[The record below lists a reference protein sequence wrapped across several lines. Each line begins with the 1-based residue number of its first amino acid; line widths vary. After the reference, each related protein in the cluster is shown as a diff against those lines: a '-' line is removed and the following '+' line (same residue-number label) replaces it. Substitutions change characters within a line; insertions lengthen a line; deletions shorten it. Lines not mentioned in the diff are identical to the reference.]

1 MSEGALAL
9 PLMVLLVGV
18 AIALSI
24 AIKAGTS
31 RLGLPNLLG
40 YLLLGFLLR
49 LADAQWQFLSPE
61 AEEIFVFLA
70 ELGIISLLFRV
81 GLESDLA
88 GLKHQLPR
96 ASKIWLSDI
105 IVSGGLGFVT
115 AYFLLNLSAISSIFV
130 AVAFTATS
138 VGVSIGVWE
147 EENATDSPNGQLL
160 LDVAEMDDISAVI
173 LMALLFA
180 IAPNLSQS
188 NDSGSLVSVIA
199 ETSGIF
205 AFKAV
210 VFGTFCF
217 FFSRYFEAKMTKFF
231 REIEPAPDPML
242 EVVGIGFIIAAI
254 AGLLGFSVA
263 IGGFFAGL
271 VFSRDPQAV
280 KMEASFQS
288 IYELL
293 TPFFFIGIGLK
304 IDPTALTSAVGMGLI
319 LLIAAVLG
327 KVLGAGGLAYLT
339 TSKIGGILIGVSM
352 IPRAEITMIVMQRG
366 LKLGSWA
373 VSEKIFAAMVLVS
386 AATSIIAPLAL
397 RSLLHKWPQKQGET
411 P

>member
-9 PLMVLLVGV
+9 PLVVLLVGV

-31 RLGLPNLLG
+31 RVGVPNLLG

-61 AEEIFVFLA
+61 GEEIFEFLA

-81 GLESDLA
+81 GLDSDLA

-96 ASKIWLSDI
+96 ASQIWIWNLV
-105 IVSGGLGFVT
+105 VSAALGFVT
-115 AYFLLNLSAISSIFV
+115 AYFLLNLSAIASFFV

-138 VGVSIGVWE
+138 VGVSVGVWE
-147 EENATDSPNGQLL
+147 EENATDSPNGHLL

-180 IAPNLSQS
+180 IAPNLYQS

-199 ETSGIF
+199 ETSGTF
-205 AFKAV
+205 LLKAI
-210 VFGTFCF
+210 VFGAFCF
-217 FFSRYFEAKMTKFF
+217 FFSRYLEAKMTKFF

-254 AGLLGFSVA
+254 SGLLGFSVA

-304 IDPTALTSAVGMGLI
+304 IEPNALTSAVGMGLI
-319 LLIAAVLG
+319 LLVVAVLG
-327 KVLGAGGLAYLT
+327 KLVGAGVPALFT
-339 TSKIGGILIGVSM
+339 TSKTGAALIGVSM
-352 IPRAEITMIVMQRG
+352 VPRAEITTIVMRQG
-366 LKLGSWA
+366 LELGNWA
-373 VSEKIFAAMVLVS
+373 VSEKLFAAMVVVS
-386 AATSIIAPLAL
+386 AATSMLTPIAL